1 MSIEEK
7 IAAVYDRIKDL
18 CKEKGVTQT
27 EMCNAC
33 GMNIQSHRGRITR
46 NIAPDVFDTVKIAQ
60 FLNVSVEYLITG
72 EEKNIYKEKYD
83 NLRDSIDNFI
93 ENIKEK

>member
-1 MSIEEK
+1 MSTEEE
-7 IAAVYDRIKDL
+7 ITAVYDRIKAI

-33 GMNIQSHRGRITR
+33 GMNIQSHRGRITKCV
-46 NIAPDVFDTVKIAQ
+46 APDVFDTVKIAQ

-72 EEKNIYKEKYD
+72 EEKDLYKKKYD
-83 NLRDSIDNFI
+83 TLLADIESFI
-93 ENIKEK
+93 EKVKND